1 MSNITPLKTEAEQ
14 ALIAQS
20 EGLGPERKAAF
31 ARFVDR
37 GLPHRRVEAYHYT
50 DLRALL
56 KIAPPPAKAGGKAST
71 RSPLADI
78 RSEEHTSELQSH

>member
-14 ALIAQS
+14 ALIAQGAS
-20 EGLGPERKAAF
+20 VAPDRKAAF
-31 ARFVDR
+31 ARFVES

-56 KIAPPPAKAGGKAST
+56 KVHRLRRKRVARLPSLRHLRIST
-71 RSPLADI
+71 RM
-78 RSEEHTSELQSH
+78 

>member
-14 ALIAQS
+14 ALIAQGATVAS
-20 EGLGPERKAAF
+20 DRKEAF
-31 ARFVDR
+31 ARFLEH

-56 KIAPPPAKAGGKAST
+56 KSAPPPAKAGGKIT
-71 RSPLADI
+71 TTSPLADI
-78 RSEEHTSELQSH
+78 DARMY